1 MKTQYENFVTRHR
14 VLQEKV
20 NLTKQVLE
28 FNEKEIELASGNCL
42 NKLVMEEPFLTV
54 TLREF
59 LFYKS
64 LEREVSA
71 HKALEN
77 YYQKMCLTIFEE
89 LLNSETMLGNCL
101 KFHNYVYD
109 CLQDRDGITE
119 YIEAKQNELLSPL
132 YGGEISLKISN
143 TYLDQP
149 EFPPTQLLQQ
159 LWDLMRRPVIEY
171 EPSTAPLTTTQQTT
185 PENG

>member
-42 NKLVMEEPFLTV
+42 NKLVMEEPFLSM

-59 LFYKS
+59 FFYCR
-64 LEREVSA
+64 RETPGLQVTGEGGLGTQSIG
-71 HKALEN
+71 LEN
-77 YYQKMCLTIFEE
+77 YYQKMYLTIFEE
-89 LLNSETMLGNCL
+89 LLNSETMSGNCL

-109 CLQDRDGITE
+109 CLQDWDGITE
-119 YIEAKQNELLSPL
+119 YIEAKQNELLSPR

-143 TYLDQP
+143 K
-149 EFPPTQLLQQ
+149 LLG
-159 LWDLMRRPVIEY
+159 
-171 EPSTAPLTTTQQTT
+171 SA
-185 PENG
+185 